1 MDNNLNLA
9 RKWRSKNFDQ
19 IVGQDLS
26 VRMLKNSL
34 YLNHYF
40 PVYLFAGQ
48 RGCGKTTT
56 ARVFSAAINCDQLT
70 SFQKDPKNIIVP
82 CLVCHSCSAMLAGRH
97 PDFIEIDAA
106 SNTGV
111 DNVRQIIDSSALL
124 PLMGKKKIYLI
135 DEAHMLSK
143 AAFNAFLKLMEEPP
157 SSVIFILATTDT
169 QKIID
174 TVRSRCFQLYF
185 KPVDESPLLAHLRTI
200 CSAEQIVADDH
211 ALRLIVRE
219 TSGSIR
225 DALNLLEQVR
235 FSDSAV
241 TKESVYRVLGHLDD
255 ARLLQLFEIVLHKS
269 PTQFLAFAAEQSL
282 EKFSAEFL
290 WQRITEL
297 IRAALWIK
305 NGVSPR
311 QFNDYS
317 SQIQFLTQAKS
328 LKYLTALLELFYTNE
343 SLFRKTTAQYA
354 FLEVLLLRICQK
366 NESNSNSS
374 VPAAAAQPTAIQEH
388 ELTALEEDEADDEE
402 EPQDTDP
409 VYEDENAAL
418 WARVVTQVNQ
428 LHDPLLSSIFKQG
441 SLTTV
446 DASAQTLTVEFPKQ
460 LTFFSDIIES
470 TQNQWQPLL
479 QPIIG
484 FEPRLIAQFTKVVA
498 TAEPIVST
506 VAQAQPLPQHVSR
519 PVEKPKQ
526 AASHTNFAYQNNN
539 RSTRSS
545 VSFINEPKLDVS
557 NVQEWPQVNLVLR
570 HFPGTV
576 TQMRELV

>member
-1 MDNNLNLA
+1 VDTHNLNLA

-48 RGCGKTTT
+48 KGCGKTST
-56 ARVFSAAINCDQLT
+56 ARVFSAAINCELLPQ
-70 SFQKDPKNIIVP
+70 FQKDPKNCAVP
-82 CLVCHSCSAMLAGRH
+82 CLVCNSCTAMIAGRH

-124 PLMGKKKIYLI
+124 PLMGRKKIYLI

-157 SSVIFILATTDT
+157 ASVLFILATTDT

-185 KPVDESPLLAHLRTI
+185 KPVDESPLLEHLIKI
-200 CSAEQIVADDH
+200 CKAEQIDADES
-211 ALRLIVRE
+211 ALNLIIKE

-235 FSDSAV
+235 FSDARV
-241 TKESVYRVLGHLDD
+241 TKETVHRVLGHLDD

-269 PTQFLAFAAEQSL
+269 PAQFLAFAQQESL
-282 EKFSAEFL
+282 ESFSAEFL
-290 WQRITEL
+290 WQRITDL
-297 IRAALWIK
+297 IRASIWIK
-305 NGVSPR
+305 NGVTPR
-311 QFNDYS
+311 HFADYTA
-317 SQIQFLTQAKS
+317 QLQFLTRGKS
-328 LKYLTALLELFYTNE
+328 LKYMTALLELFYSNE
-343 SLFRKTTAQYA
+343 PLFRKTTAQYA

-374 VPAAAAQPTAIQEH
+374 MPAAASQSVPAEQV
-388 ELTALEEDEADDEE
+388 ELTALDEE
-402 EPQDTDP
+402 EDQHEETEDP
-409 VYEDENAAL
+409 EPSYDDENNAL
-418 WARVVTQVNQ
+418 WARLVAQVEI

-441 SLTTV
+441 TLVSYDAQTKIMTV
-446 DASAQTLTVEFPKQ
+446 DFPKQ
-460 LTFFSDIIES
+460 LTFFSDMIES
-470 TQNQWQPLL
+470 TSNQWKPLFEQILGQPV
-479 QPIIG
+479 Q
-484 FEPRLIAQFTKVVA
+484 LIPQFTQVKAADVPTVVTPKVAKPV
-498 TAEPIVST
+498 TPT
-506 VAQAQPLPQHVSR
+506 VPAAKS
-519 PVEKPKQ
+519 VEKLKTQ
-526 AASHTNFAYQNNN
+526 YQPYGQ
-539 RSTRSS
+539 RSTRPAAL
-545 VSFINEPKLDVS
+545 ILNEPKIDVS
-557 NVQEWPQVNLVLR
+557 NSAQWPQVNAVLL

-576 TQMRELV
+576 TQIRELV

>member
-1 MDNNLNLA
+1 MDTHNLNLA

-48 RGCGKTTT
+48 KGCGKTST
-56 ARVFSAAINCDQLT
+56 ARVFSAAINCELLPQ
-70 SFQKDPKNIIVP
+70 FQKDPKNCAVP
-82 CLVCHSCSAMLAGRH
+82 CLACNSCTAMIAGRH

-124 PLMGKKKIYLI
+124 PLMGRKKIYLI

-157 SSVIFILATTDT
+157 SSVLFILATTDT

-185 KPVDESPLLAHLRTI
+185 KPVDESPLLAHLLKI
-200 CSAEQIVADDH
+200 CQAEQIEADES
-211 ALRLIVRE
+211 ALNLIIKE

-235 FSDSAV
+235 FSDARV
-241 TKESVYRVLGHLDD
+241 TKETVHRVLGHLDD

-269 PTQFLAFAAEQSL
+269 PAQFLAFAQQESL
-282 EKFSAEFL
+282 ESFSAEFL
-290 WQRITEL
+290 WQRITDL
-297 IRAALWIK
+297 IRASIWIK
-305 NGVSPR
+305 NGVTPR
-311 QFNDYS
+311 HFADYTA
-317 SQIQFLTQAKS
+317 QLQFLTRGKS
-328 LKYLTALLELFYTNE
+328 LKYMTALLELFYSNE
-343 SLFRKTTAQYA
+343 PLFRKTTAQYA

-374 VPAAAAQPTAIQEH
+374 MPAAASQSVPAEH
-388 ELTALEEDEADDEE
+388 VELTALDEE
-402 EPQDTDP
+402 EDQHEETEDP
-409 VYEDENAAL
+409 EPSYDDENNAL
-418 WARVVTQVNQ
+418 WARLVAQVEI

-441 SLTTV
+441 ILVSFDAQTKIMTV
-446 DASAQTLTVEFPKQ
+446 DFPKQ
-460 LTFFSDIIES
+460 LTFFSDMIES
-470 TQNQWQPLL
+470 TSNQWKPL
-479 QPIIG
+479 
-484 FEPRLIAQFTKVVA
+484 FEQILGQAVQLIPQFTQVKAADVPTVVTPKVAKPVTP
-498 TAEPIVST
+498 TAPAAKS
-506 VAQAQPLPQHVSR
+506 
-519 PVEKPKQ
+519 VEKPKTQ
-526 AASHTNFAYQNNN
+526 YQPYGQ
-539 RSTRSS
+539 RSTRPAAL
-545 VSFINEPKLDVS
+545 ILNEPKIDVS
-557 NVQEWPQVNLVLR
+557 NSAQWPLVNAVLL

-576 TQMRELV
+576 TQIRELV